1 MALRTAAMSAI
12 VAAGSCGRNK
22 IVHGGDHLVTEYRQA
37 SANGVARRYD
47 VATDDSS
54 IADQRTRRAR
64 RPDLSVEL
72 ADEANDQKTGFWYSV
87 LDFLMEG
94 FALCAT
100 SSYPTMFPPLAPHPE
115 QQKIP
120 TAREISLRRW
130 RGSQHPI
137 SSTANS
143 SMAKSMANQ
152 GTPYLGFDRDA
163 DQVTTDPYAVAFTDH
178 GWREREREIEEAVA
192 ALSRLDDRT
201 LQMLGIP
208 DRSQIEQTVR
218 YCHDC

>member
-1 MALRTAAMSAI
+1 MKHSS
-12 VAAGSCGRNK
+12 G
-22 IVHGGDHLVTEYRQA
+22 

-72 ADEANDQKTGFWYSV
+72 ADEANDQETGFWYSV

-115 QQKIP
+115 QQKTP

-130 RGSQHPI
+130 RSARHGPLLPDGDAAGLNLA
-137 SSTANS
+137 T
-143 SMAKSMANQ
+143 MARELLLRRVGK
-152 GTPYLGFDRDA
+152 
-163 DQVTTDPYAVAFTDH
+163 PYAN
-178 GWREREREIEEAVA
+178 REIGAPGWERRNQKRGRLA
-192 ALSRLDDRT
+192 AASK
-201 LQMLGIP
+201 
-208 DRSQIEQTVR
+208 RSPTFTWKVQ
-218 YCHDC
+218 